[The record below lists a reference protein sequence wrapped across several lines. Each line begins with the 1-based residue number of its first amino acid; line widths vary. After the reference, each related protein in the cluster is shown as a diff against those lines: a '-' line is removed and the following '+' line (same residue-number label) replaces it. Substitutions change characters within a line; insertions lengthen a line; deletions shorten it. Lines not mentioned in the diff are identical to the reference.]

1 MYLVVTE
8 TVTREH
14 KTSLLPILDDMA
26 LFREISLLVDASSFD
41 VEGLQFVL
49 SNIKGHFR
57 NILMNQNRES
67 IGIPCYPSA
76 TMDDQ
81 GTVCSH
87 NA

>member
-26 LFREISLLVDASSFD
+26 LFREISLLVDASSFN
-41 VEGLQFVL
+41 VENLQLVL

-57 NILMNQNRES
+57 NILMNQNT
-67 IGIPCYPSA
+67 GN
-76 TMDDQ
+76 Q
-81 GTVCSH
+81 
-87 NA
+87 

>member
-57 NILMNQNRES
+57 NILMNQDAGN
-67 IGIPCYPSA
+67 
-76 TMDDQ
+76 Q
-81 GTVCSH
+81 
-87 NA
+87 

>member
-57 NILMNQNRES
+57 NILMNQNTEN
-67 IGIPCYPSA
+67 
-76 TMDDQ
+76 Q
-81 GTVCSH
+81 
-87 NA
+87 

>member
-41 VEGLQFVL
+41 VEDLQLVL
-49 SNIKGHFR
+49 SSIKGHFR
-57 NILMNQNRES
+57 NILMNQNT
-67 IGIPCYPSA
+67 GN
-76 TMDDQ
+76 Q
-81 GTVCSH
+81 
-87 NA
+87 

>member
-49 SNIKGHFR
+49 SNIKRHFR

-76 TMDDQ
+76 TMDEQD
-81 GTVCSH
+81 TVCSH

>member
-26 LFREISLLVDASSFD
+26 LFREISLLVDASSFN
-41 VEGLQFVL
+41 VENLQLVL

-57 NILMNQNRES
+57 NILMNQNTEN
-67 IGIPCYPSA
+67 
-76 TMDDQ
+76 Q
-81 GTVCSH
+81 
-87 NA
+87 

>member
-57 NILMNQNRES
+57 NILMNQNT
-67 IGIPCYPSA
+67 GN
-76 TMDDQ
+76 Q
-81 GTVCSH
+81 
-87 NA
+87 

>member
-26 LFREISLLVDASSFD
+26 LFREVSLLVDASSFD

-57 NILMNQNRES
+57 NILMNQNTEN
-67 IGIPCYPSA
+67 
-76 TMDDQ
+76 Q
-81 GTVCSH
+81 
-87 NA
+87 

>member
-26 LFREISLLVDASSFD
+26 LFREISLLVDASSFN

-57 NILMNQNRES
+57 NILMNQNT
-67 IGIPCYPSA
+67 GN
-76 TMDDQ
+76 Q
-81 GTVCSH
+81 
-87 NA
+87 

>member
-26 LFREISLLVDASSFD
+26 LFREISLLVDASSFN

-67 IGIPCYPSA
+67 IGIPCCPSA